1 MSLKLRNLFVLP
13 ETININ
19 HYGFDPHD
27 VPSLLK
33 VLLSQLPPVAPQL
46 QAHCLTE
53 LAAAHQWPAKT
64 AKPLLRLVGKLV
76 ALLKSHQE
84 VCVCVCVNTH
94 QMFSHSCRKN
104 WLQRKTLRERSDINC
119 SLWFLG
125 NRLAQH
131 LARPWSGLCLSV
143 CLSVHLCVC

>member
-1 MSLKLRNLFVLP
+1 MLP

-19 HYGFDPHD
+19 HYEFDPRD

-84 VCVCVCVNTH
+84 VCVYVCVYGNTH
-94 QMFSHSCRKN
+94 QIFSHSRREN
-104 WLQRKTLRERSDINC
+104 WLQRETLCERSDINC
-119 SLWFLG
+119 SLRSLG

-131 LARPWSGLCLSV
+131 LARPLVWLVFVCPSV
-143 CLSVHLCVC
+143 CLSVYLSVCLCVC